1 MCIRDRITSF
11 LGQKQL
17 MQSGRRTAEWV
28 AGAVW
33 FHGSAGDKA
42 AQKFGEYGM
51 TPEDL
56 IGCIPETLKERE
68 Q

>member
-1 MCIRDRITSF
+1 MGFGSPAA
-11 LGQKQL
+11 
-17 MQSGRRTAEWV
+17 RTA
-28 AGAVW
+28 AAVYL
-33 FHGSAGDKA
+33 HGLSGDRA